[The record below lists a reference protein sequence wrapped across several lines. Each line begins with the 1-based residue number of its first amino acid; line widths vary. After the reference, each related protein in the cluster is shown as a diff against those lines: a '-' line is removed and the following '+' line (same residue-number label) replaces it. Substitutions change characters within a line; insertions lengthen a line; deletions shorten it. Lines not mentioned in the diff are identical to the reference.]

1 MPLNPGS
8 TSFNPGAFTF
18 VPGQAFTP
26 AAETPPNPAP
36 AAEAPVQPE
45 KESWEEEANT
55 DVGKEAAPAAKEPA
69 VEKVTEAAGKLEVAD
84 GEEEEIDE
92 NDPELQ
98 AELAKMKAEGLLEDD
113 EEEEIKTHTKKAPAA
128 KLDPKTLKRHVNIV
142 FVGHVDAGKSTISG
156 HIMYLS
162 GQVDER
168 TMEKYEREAKAK
180 HRESWK
186 FAWCMDTTDEERA
199 KGKTQE
205 CGRGNFETEAKNYT
219 ILDAPGHKNFVPHM
233 IGGAS
238 QADVA
243 VLVISVRKGE
253 FEAGFDR
260 GGQSREH
267 AVLAKTAG
275 VKTLIVAINKM
286 DDPSVCLEGGLWDQ
300 ERYEEVKGI
309 LEPFLKQTGFPKDAL
324 YFLPVSGFTGAN
336 LKHRVDT
343 AICSWYGGPSLL
355 EYLDELQPSQ
365 RFFDMPLRFPI
376 ADKYKDMG
384 TCVMGKLEAGTIKLG
399 ETLVVLPNKTNVQ
412 VEQIFVDH
420 KEGSIE
426 LDEALPGDNIK
437 MKLKGVE
444 EEQLRLGFVLCRKDS
459 MCRPCRWFDAT
470 VQILDYPTIICAG
483 YSCVLHIHSAIEECT
498 FFKLTAILDKKTR
511 QVKQK
516 DPKFCK
522 QGDSVVVR
530 FKMHRSV
537 CVEKYKDFSQM
548 GRFMLRDQGNT
559 IGIGIINDLKWP
571 EDKKAEKEKEAAQ
584 ARAEAAKG
592 N

>member
-1 MPLNPGS
+1 MPLNPGAG
-8 TSFNPGAFTF
+8 SFNPNAYEF
-18 VPGQAFTP
+18 VPGQFSA
-26 AAETPPNPAP
+26 PAP
-36 AAEAPVQPE
+36 AATDKPAEEAS
-45 KESWEEEANT
+45 ESWEEEANVEVKT
-55 DVGKEAAPAAKEPA
+55 SAPKAPEPTK
-69 VEKVTEAAGKLEVAD
+69 VEKAD
-84 GEEEEIDE
+84 PVEDATQSTSEIKINDEE
-92 NDPELQ
+92 LK
-98 AELAKMKAEGLLEDD
+98 AELAKMKAEGLLEED
-113 EEEEIKTHTKKAPAA
+113 EEEEIIEGKTQERPHVQG
-128 KLDPKTLKRHVNIV
+128 KTLKRHLNIV

-205 CGRGNFETEAKNYT
+205 CGRGAFETEAKNYT

-233 IGGAS
+233 IGGAA

-286 DDPSVCLEGGLWDQ
+286 DDPSVCLEGGIWD
-300 ERYEEVKGI
+300 EARYKEVCDI
-309 LEPFLKQTGFPKDAL
+309 LEPFLKQTGFNTKTDV
-324 YFLPVSGFTGAN
+324 FFMPVSGFTGAN
-336 LKHRVDT
+336 LKDRVDT
-343 AICSWYGGPSLL
+343 KICPWYNGPSLL
-355 EYLDELQPSQ
+355 EFLDQLQPAQ
-365 RFFDMPLRFPI
+365 RFFDLPLRFPI
-376 ADKYKDMG
+376 ADKYKEMG
-384 TCVMGKLEAGTIKLG
+384 TCVMGKLEAGTIRKG
-399 ETLVVLPNKTNVQ
+399 ENLVVLPNKTTVS
-412 VEQIFVDH
+412 VEEIFVDH
-420 KEGSIE
+420 KDGSIE
-426 LDEALPGDNIK
+426 LSEALPGDNIK

-444 EEQLRLGFVLCRKDS
+444 EESLRLGFVICRPEN

-498 FFKLTAILDKKTR
+498 FYKLLGILDKKTR
-511 QVKQK
+511 QIKQK
-516 DPKFCK
+516 EPKFCK
-522 QGDSVVVR
+522 QGDSVLVR
-530 FKMHRSV
+530 VKMHRSV
-537 CVEKYKDFSQM
+537 CVERYKDFSQM

-559 IGIGIINDLKWP
+559 IGVGIINDLKFP
-571 EDKKAEKEKEAAQ
+571 EDKKKEAQ
-584 ARAEAAKG
+584 S
-592 N
+592 

>member
-1 MPLNPGS
+1 
-8 TSFNPGAFTF
+8 
-18 VPGQAFTP
+18 V
-26 AAETPPNPAP
+26 
-36 AAEAPVQPE
+36 EAE

-55 DVGKEAAPAAKEPA
+55 EVKEEAAAPAADAA
-69 VEKVTEAAGKLEVAD
+69 VEKVTEEAGKLAVEE
-84 GEEEEIDE
+84 GEEEIDE

-98 AELAKMKAEGLLEDD
+98 AELAKMKAEGLLEED
-113 EEEEIKTHTKKAPAA
+113 ELQEIKEKKGEPKK
-128 KLDPKTLKRHVNIV
+128 KLDPKTLKRHLNIV

-205 CGRGNFETEAKNYT
+205 CGRGVFETEAKNYT

-286 DDPSVCLEGGLWDQ
+286 DDPSVCLEGGVWD
-300 ERYEEVKGI
+300 EDRYNEVKGI
-309 LEPFLKQTGFPKDAL
+309 LEPFLKQTGFPKGDVH
-324 YFLPVSGFTGAN
+324 YMPVSGFTGAN
-336 LKHRVDT
+336 LKTRVDT
-343 AICSWYGGPSLL
+343 AVCPWYGGPSLL
-355 EYLDELQPSQ
+355 EFLDQLQPAQ
-365 RFFDMPLRFPI
+365 RYFDMPLRFPI

-384 TCVMGKLEAGTIKLG
+384 TCVMGKLEAGTIRTG

-412 VEQIFVDH
+412 VEQVFVDH

-444 EEQLRLGFVLCRKDS
+444 EEALRLGFVLCRKDS
-459 MCRPCRWFDAT
+459 VCRPCRWFDAT

-498 FFKLTAILDKKTR
+498 FFKLVAILDKKTR

-537 CVEKYKDFSQM
+537 CVERYKDFSQM

-559 IGIGIINDLKWP
+559 IGIGIINELKWP
-571 EDKKAEKEKEAAQ
+571 EDKKKAEGAAEG
-584 ARAEAAKG
+584 AKAAG
-592 N
+592 T